1 MGLGIDLN
9 PTQLLDISTRLA
21 TAFATG
27 GQSELLRLAV
37 DLGDDVIAQVTAE
50 MDLPAPAREI
60 LQAAYLNGFTD

>member
-1 MGLGIDLN
+1 MFGVDLN
-9 PTQLLDISTRLA
+9 PTQLLDIATRLG

-27 GQSELLRLAV
+27 GQSELLRLAA
-37 DLGDDVIAQVTAE
+37 DFADDVIAQVAAE